1 MSKLFHVSL
10 DYPLNKENTEKPEI
24 RMILF
29 MAFVILG
36 MILLFS
42 VKLAHILNLVGIA
55 LIAAGFS
62 LFPMIVPAE

>member
-1 MSKLFHVSL
+1 
-10 DYPLNKENTEKPEI
+10 
-24 RMILF
+24 MILF

-42 VKLAHILNLVGIA
+42 VKLAHILNFVGIA

>member
-1 MSKLFHVSL
+1 
-10 DYPLNKENTEKPEI
+10 
-24 RMILF
+24 MILF